1 MRTLSRSAQDDQEAT
16 MMRSFLAILGALAIL
31 AGAAPIAVAQTGTI
45 TLGAAVQLTGALAN
59 TGRYYRDSYQMTI
72 DRINQAGG
80 VTVGGK
86 KYKLALKLL
95 DSQSDLNLG
104 VRQYVQL
111 ITSDKVNFLLGPFS
125 SNDALND
132 SSIAEKYQ
140 VPMVQGG
147 GASSQIY
154 SRGYKY
160 IFGTLPAA
168 ENYFGSTI
176 EMLSKLDPKPKTVAL
191 VAADDAF
198 DVSVAKGTRELFKK
212 AGLKLVVDEQYRENA
227 GDFSSIL
234 TRIKSEH
241 PDAVFWSGHEP
252 EALNFI
258 RQSKGLD
265 ASAKYFTSFTVG
277 VPTADFRKALG
288 KDAEYAFG
296 MTSWLPDA
304 SLKDKWFGDAAAF
317 AKEYKAK
324 FGYDPD
330 YHAASAAADVET
342 FAYAIEKAGTLDPK
356 KVRDAI
362 ADIDFQSLYAHVKYG
377 KTGQIELPQI
387 VIQIQNGNV
396 VPVYT
401 DKFLNKPKYPVP
413 AWNARN

>member
-1 MRTLSRSAQDDQEAT
+1 
-16 MMRSFLAILGALAIL
+16 
-31 AGAAPIAVAQTGTI
+31 
-45 TLGAAVQLTGALAN
+45 
-59 TGRYYRDSYQMTI
+59 
-72 DRINQAGG
+72 
-80 VTVGGK
+80 VGGK
-86 KYKLALKLL
+86 KYTLALKLL
-95 DSQSDLNLG
+95 DNQSDLNLG

-140 VPMVQGG
+140 IPMVQGG

-154 SRGYKY
+154 TRGYKY

-168 ENYFGSTI
+168 EDYFASTI
-176 EMLSKLDPKPKTVAL
+176 DMLEKLNPKPQTAAL

-198 DVSVAKGTRELFKK
+198 DVSVAKGTRDLFKK
-212 AGLKLVVDEQYRENA
+212 AGLKVVVDEQYRENA

-234 TRIKSEH
+234 TKIKATK
-241 PDAVFWSGHEP
+241 PDAIFWSGHEP

-265 ASAKYFTSFTVG
+265 ASPKYFASFTVG

-317 AKEYKAK
+317 AKVYKEK

-342 FAYAIEKAGTLDPK
+342 FAYALEKAGTLDPK

-362 ADIDFQSLYAHVKYG
+362 AAVDFQSLYAHVKYG
-377 KTGQIELPQI
+377 QNGQIVLPQI

-396 VPVYT
+396 LPIYT
-401 DKFLNKPKYPVP
+401 DKFINQPKYPVP
-413 AWNARN
+413 AWSARN

>member
-1 MRTLSRSAQDDQEAT
+1 MRRSLAAIGAI
-16 MMRSFLAILGALAIL
+16 AILTGASSLAE
-31 AGAAPIAVAQTGTI
+31 AQTNTV

-59 TGRYYRDSYQMTI
+59 TGRYYRDAYQMTI

-80 VTVGGK
+80 ISVGGK
-86 KYKLALKLL
+86 KYTLALKLL
-95 DSQSDLNLG
+95 DNQSDLNLG

-132 SSIAEKYQ
+132 SSIAEKYEI
-140 VPMVQGG
+140 PMVQGG

-168 ENYFGSTI
+168 EDYFASTI
-176 EMLSKLDPKPKTVAL
+176 DMLGKVNPKPQTVAL
-191 VAADDAF
+191 IAADDAF
-198 DVSVAKGTRELFKK
+198 DVSVAKGTREIFKK
-212 AGLKLVVDEQYRENA
+212 AGLKVVVDEQYRENS

-234 TRIKSEH
+234 TKIRAAQ

-258 RQSKGLD
+258 RQAKSLNV
-265 ASAKYFTSFTVG
+265 SPKYFSSFTVG

-288 KDAEYAFG
+288 KDAEYTFG

-317 AKEYKAK
+317 AKAYKEK

-330 YHAASAAADVET
+330 YHAASPT
-342 FAYAIEKAGTLDPK
+342 PS
-356 KVRDAI
+356 RRR
-362 ADIDFQSLYAHVKYG
+362 
-377 KTGQIELPQI
+377 
-387 VIQIQNGNV
+387 
-396 VPVYT
+396 
-401 DKFLNKPKYPVP
+401 
-413 AWNARN
+413 ARSIRRRCATRSPPSISRVFMPM

>member
-1 MRTLSRSAQDDQEAT
+1 MRRS
-16 MMRSFLAILGALAIL
+16 LAILGALAIL
-31 AGAAPIAVAQTGTI
+31 AGAAPLAEAQTSTI

-59 TGRYYRDSYQMTI
+59 TGRYYRDAYQMTI

-80 VTVGGK
+80 ITVGGK
-86 KYKLALKLL
+86 TYKLALKLL
-95 DSQSDLNLG
+95 DNQSDLNLG

-176 EMLSKLDPKPKTVAL
+176 DMLSKLDPKPKTVAL

-212 AGLKLVVDEQYRENA
+212 AGLKVVVDEQYRENA

-234 TRIKSEH
+234 TKIKSEK

-258 RQSKGLD
+258 RQSKSLD
-265 ASAKYFTSFTVG
+265 ASPKYFTSFTVG

-356 KVRDAI
+356 KVRDAV
-362 ADIDFQSLYAHVKYG
+362 ADVDFQSLYAHVKYG

-413 AWNARN
+413 AWSARN

>member
-1 MRTLSRSAQDDQEAT
+1 MRRS
-16 MMRSFLAILGALAIL
+16 LAFGGALAIL
-31 AGAAPIAVAQTGTI
+31 VGASSLAIAQTSTV
-45 TLGAAVQLTGALAN
+45 TLGAAVQLTGAQAN
-59 TGRYYRDSYQMTI
+59 TGRYYKDGYQLTI
-72 DRINQAGG
+72 DKINQAGG
-80 VTVGGK
+80 ITVAGK
-86 KYKLALKLL
+86 KYTLALKLL
-95 DSQSDLNLG
+95 DNQSDLNLG

-111 ITSDKVNFLLGPFS
+111 VTADKVNFLLGPFS

-132 SSIAEKYQ
+132 SSIAEKYEI
-140 VPMVQGG
+140 PMVQGG

-168 ENYFGSTI
+168 EDYFSSTI
-176 EMLSKLDPKPKTVAL
+176 TMLGKVNPKPQTVAL

-198 DVSVAKGTRELFKK
+198 DVSVAKGTRDLFAK
-212 AGLKLVVDEQYRENA
+212 AGLKVMVDEQYRENA

-234 TRIKSEH
+234 TRIKAGQ

-265 ASAKYFTSFTVG
+265 ASPKYFSSYTVG

-288 KDAEYAFG
+288 NDAEFAFG
-296 MTSWLPDA
+296 MTSWLPDEH
-304 SLKDKWFGDAAAF
+304 LKDKWFGDAAAF
-317 AKEYKAK
+317 AKAYKEK

-342 FAYAIEKAGTLDPK
+342 FAYAIEKAGSLDPK

-362 ADIDFQSLYAHVKYG
+362 ASVDFESLYARVKYG
-377 KTGQIELPQI
+377 PNGQIVLPQI
-387 VIQIQNGNV
+387 VIQIQGGNV
-396 VPVYT
+396 LPIFT
-401 DKFLNKPKYPVP
+401 DQFINQPKYPVP
-413 AWNARN
+413 AWNARK

>member
-1 MRTLSRSAQDDQEAT
+1 MRRSLAAIGAI
-16 MMRSFLAILGALAIL
+16 AILTGASSLAE
-31 AGAAPIAVAQTGTI
+31 AQTNTV

-59 TGRYYRDSYQMTI
+59 TGRYYRDAYQMTI

-80 VTVGGK
+80 ISVGGK
-86 KYKLALKLL
+86 KYTLALKLL
-95 DSQSDLNLG
+95 DNQSDLNLG

-132 SSIAEKYQ
+132 SSIAEKYEI
-140 VPMVQGG
+140 PMVQGG

-168 ENYFGSTI
+168 EDYFASTI
-176 EMLSKLDPKPKTVAL
+176 DMLGKVNPKPQTVAL
-191 VAADDAF
+191 IAADDAF
-198 DVSVAKGTRELFKK
+198 DVSVAKGTREIFKK
-212 AGLKLVVDEQYRENA
+212 AGLKVVVDEQYRENS

-234 TRIKSEH
+234 TKIRAAQ

-258 RQSKGLD
+258 RQAKSLNV
-265 ASAKYFTSFTVG
+265 SPKYFSSFTVG

-288 KDAEYAFG
+288 KDAEYTFG

-317 AKEYKAK
+317 AKAYKEK

-330 YHAASAAADVET
+330 YHAASASADVET

-362 ADIDFQSLYAHVKYG
+362 AAVDFTSLYAHVKYG
-377 KTGQIELPQI
+377 KNGQIVLPQI

-396 VPVYT
+396 LPIYT
-401 DKFLNKPKYPVP
+401 DKFINQPKYPVP
-413 AWNARN
+413 SWGARN

>member
-1 MRTLSRSAQDDQEAT
+1 MKTLLALIGAT
-16 MMRSFLAILGALAIL
+16 AIL
-31 AGAAPIAVAQTGTI
+31 AAAAPFAEAQTNTI

-59 TGRYYRDSYQMTI
+59 TGRYYRDAYQMTI

-86 KYKLALKLL
+86 KYTLALKLL
-95 DSQSDLNLG
+95 DNQSDVNLG

-168 ENYFGSTI
+168 EDYFASTI
-176 EMLSKLDPKPKTVAL
+176 EMLGKLDPKPKTVAL

-212 AGLKLVVDEQYRENA
+212 AGLKIVVDEKYRENA

-234 TRIKSEH
+234 TKIKSEK

-258 RQSKGLD
+258 RQAKGLD
-265 ASAKYFTSFTVG
+265 VNANYFSSFTVG

-317 AKEYKAK
+317 AKAFQEK
-324 FGYDPD
+324 FGYAPD

-342 FAYAIEKAGTLDPK
+342 FAYALEKAGTLDPK

-362 ADIDFQSLYAHVKYG
+362 AAIDFQSLYAHVKYG
-377 KTGQIELPQI
+377 KTGQIALPQI

-396 VPVYT
+396 VPIYT

-413 AWNARN
+413 AWNARG

>member
-1 MRTLSRSAQDDQEAT
+1 MRRSLAVIGAIALLSGAS
-16 MMRSFLAILGALAIL
+16 SLAE
-31 AGAAPIAVAQTGTI
+31 AQTNTV

-59 TGRYYRDSYQMTI
+59 TGRYYRDAYQMTI

-80 VTVGGK
+80 ITVGGK
-86 KYKLALKLL
+86 KYTLALKLL
-95 DSQSDLNLG
+95 DNQSDLNLG

-132 SSIAEKYQ
+132 SSIAEKYEI
-140 VPMVQGG
+140 PMVQGG

-168 ENYFGSTI
+168 EDYFASTI
-176 EMLSKLDPKPKTVAL
+176 DMLSKVNPKPQTVAL
-191 VAADDAF
+191 IAADDAF
-198 DVSVAKGTRELFKK
+198 DVSVAKGTREIFKK
-212 AGLKLVVDEQYRENA
+212 AGLKVVVDEQYRENS

-234 TRIKSEH
+234 TKIKAAQ

-258 RQSKGLD
+258 RQ
-265 ASAKYFTSFTVG
+265 AKSLNVSPKYVSSFTVG

-317 AKEYKAK
+317 AKAYKEK

-362 ADIDFQSLYAHVKYG
+362 AAVDFTSLYAHVKYG
-377 KTGQIELPQI
+377 KNGQIVLPQI

-396 VPVYT
+396 LPIYT
-401 DKFLNKPKYPVP
+401 DKFINQPKYPVP
-413 AWNARN
+413 SWDSRN